1 MKNKKILPMILL
13 STLLLVSCDKNEAPV
28 ISGLDNLTYIIGDE
42 APNYLAGVTAT
53 DPEDGDLTSKIYV
66 DVQAVDLNTVGTY
79 EITYLVFDSL
89 GAKALETRTID
100 VIKVKENEVAEYIN
114 NANYQTLVNNATT
127 LNLEVEFDNIVLMT
141 DVLPIGL
148 QFIDAKIALT
158 SEFDLHSYEE
168 ANGHFH
174 LDVFIEN
181 VNIYTSKETQP
192 WFTLS
197 GYVDMVIDEQTVYID
212 NQIFMYETS
221 PAEDEDGNPLEYVP
235 IEDREE
241 MGPLSDIFELFK
253 MFMSTKAE
261 EITKIQSY
269 FIPCTEQVEI
279 EFEETKFNMISLA
292 LPQLA
297 SALTNLVDYQA
308 IKNSSFK
315 FVLGDALTISK
326 SGVVFD
332 TSELNDLNIVS
343 ETVIKIIDM
352 INSFEA
358 TINNNDYTFNT
369 LGVNATGVA
378 IMLFPIYE
386 TDDDGNDN
394 EIVTGF
400 DEQKTNLGVS
410 ALISTKDVTVN
421 KDINKEDYEVVESN
435 PLVDLFF

>member
-174 LDVFIEN
+174 LDR
-181 VNIYTSKETQP
+181 K
-192 WFTLS
+192 
-197 GYVDMVIDEQTVYID
+197 
-212 NQIFMYETS
+212 
-221 PAEDEDGNPLEYVP
+221 
-235 IEDREE
+235 
-241 MGPLSDIFELFK
+241 
-253 MFMSTKAE
+253 STR
-261 EITKIQSY
+261 
-269 FIPCTEQVEI
+269 
-279 EFEETKFNMISLA
+279 L
-292 LPQLA
+292 
-297 SALTNLVDYQA
+297 
-308 IKNSSFK
+308 NSSH
-315 FVLGDALTISK
+315 
-326 SGVVFD
+326 
-332 TSELNDLNIVS
+332 
-343 ETVIKIIDM
+343 
-352 INSFEA
+352 
-358 TINNNDYTFNT
+358 
-369 LGVNATGVA
+369 
-378 IMLFPIYE
+378 
-386 TDDDGNDN
+386 
-394 EIVTGF
+394 
-400 DEQKTNLGVS
+400 
-410 ALISTKDVTVN
+410 
-421 KDINKEDYEVVESN
+421 
-435 PLVDLFF
+435 